1 MLKHRTFALS
11 LAASL
16 LMLLLTSCKPATT
29 NGWSGYV
36 EGDYLYLAAPIGG
49 RVESLAVTAGQQVN
63 KGAPLFSLDK
73 EIEDASQDE
82 AAARALSARAQAL
95 NADKGKRSEELAV
108 SAAQLANAQAQ
119 AALARSDLARQQQL
133 LTQGF
138 ISKARI
144 EDAHTAVK
152 LTQARVDEL
161 TAALRVAKLPAR
173 EDERHA
179 LVAAASAA
187 DQVVR
192 QAQWRSGQKS
202 LSAPKAGLIS
212 EVFFRPGEY
221 VTAGQPVLALLPPE
235 NIKLRFF
242 VPESELGSIAIG
254 QAVQVTCDACAPI
267 TAHITRIASQAEYT
281 PPVIYSNAQRAK
293 LVFMVEARPDQ
304 TEKPALHPGQ
314 PVEVKA
320 MPAPGSANSPSRTP
334 ANVAMPEKKP

>member
-1 MLKHRTFALS
+1 MFIHRAYALG

-16 LMLLLTSCKPATT
+16 LIVSGCKPAATT
-29 NGWSGYV
+29 GWSGYV

-49 RVESLAVTAGQQVN
+49 RVESLAVSAGQQVN
-63 KGAPLFSLDK
+63 QGAPLFSLDK
-73 EIEDASQDE
+73 EIEDASHDE
-82 AAARALSARAQAL
+82 ASARALSAKAQAA
-95 NADKGKRSEELAV
+95 NADKGKRREEIAV
-108 SAAQLANAQAQ
+108 TEAQLANAQAQ

-144 EDAHTAVK
+144 DDAHTAVK
-152 LTQARVDEL
+152 LTQARVDEFS
-161 TAALRVAKLPAR
+161 AALRVAKLPAR
-173 EDERHA
+173 VDERSA
-179 LVAAASAA
+179 LSAAASAA

-192 QAQWRSGQKS
+192 QTLWRSGQKS
-202 LSAPKAGLIS
+202 LAAPQAGLIA

-221 VTAGQPVLALLPPE
+221 VAAGQPVLSLLPPE

-242 VPESELGSIAIG
+242 VPESELGSIATG
-254 QAVQVTCDACAPI
+254 QAVQISCDACATPI
-267 TAHITRIASQAEYT
+267 AAHITRIASQAEYT

-304 TEKPALHPGQ
+304 ATAPQLHPGQ

-320 MPAPGSANSPSRTP
+320 MQAAKSASAT
-334 ANVAMPEKKP
+334 ATEKKS

>member
-1 MLKHRTFALS
+1 MFNHRSYALS

-16 LMLLLTSCKPATT
+16 LVFTACKPATI

-49 RVESLAVTAGQQVN
+49 RVETLAVSAGQQVS

-73 EIEDASQDE
+73 EIEEASHDE
-82 AAARALSARAQAL
+82 AAARALSAKAQAA
-95 NADKGKRSEELAV
+95 NADKGKRREEIAV
-108 SAAQLANAQAQ
+108 TEAQLANAQAQ

-133 LTQGF
+133 LQQGF

-161 TAALRVAKLPAR
+161 SAALRVAKLPAR
-173 EDERHA
+173 IDERSA
-179 LVAAASAA
+179 LLAAASAA

-192 QAQWRSGQKS
+192 QTLWRSGQKS
-202 LSAPKAGLIS
+202 LAAPQAGVVA

-221 VTAGQPVLALLPPE
+221 VAAGQPVLSLLPPE

-242 VPESELGSIAIG
+242 VPESELGGIATG
-254 QAVQVTCDACAPI
+254 QAVQITCDACTAPI
-267 TAHITRIASQAEYT
+267 AAHISHIASHAEYT

-293 LVFMVEARPDQ
+293 LVFMVEARLDQ
-304 TEKPALHPGQ
+304 TTTPALHPGQ

-320 MPAPGSANSPSRTP
+320 IHSVKPAT
-334 ANVAMPEKKP
+334 EKKS